1 MSYESNVLEA
11 GALDM
16 AAGARASSPGP
27 SASLN
32 RDLSRLGSGLLLAAV
47 YGLALGARG
56 GGTELL
62 RHAWGAPLGL
72 AVVAAVAAPSLFVR
86 LALIDAPL
94 QPAQMVAAISRGTFA
109 AGLVLAGL
117 APAATLLVV
126 SIESARAAAWMSGL
140 GLWLSGGIGLV
151 NVLAALHGALAVAED
166 GVRSRA
172 WLSVTIFAVL
182 CVALAA
188 RAWYAWLPLLAGA
201 S

>member
-1 MSYESNVLEA
+1 MSYESNVLET
-11 GALDM
+11 GALEM
-16 AAGARASSPGP
+16 AAAAPVSSPSS
-27 SASLN
+27 SASLS

-47 YGLALGARG
+47 YGLALGARA

-62 RHAWGAPLGL
+62 RHACGAPLGL

-94 QPAQMVAAISRGTFA
+94 RPAQLIAAVSRGTFA
-109 AGLVLAGL
+109 TGLVLAGL

-140 GLWLSGGIGLV
+140 GLWLAGGIGLL
-151 NVLAALHGALAVAED
+151 NVLSALHGALAVAD
-166 GVRSRA
+166 DNVRSRA
-172 WLSVTIFAVL
+172 WLSVMIFAL
-182 CVALAA
+182 LSVALAA

>member
-1 MSYESNVLEA
+1 MSYESNVLET
-11 GALDM
+11 GALEM
-16 AAGARASSPGP
+16 AAAAPVSSPSS
-27 SASLN
+27 SASLS

-62 RHAWGAPLGL
+62 RHACGAPLGL

-94 QPAQMVAAISRGTFA
+94 RPAQLIAAVSRGTFA
-109 AGLVLAGL
+109 TGLVLAGL

-140 GLWLSGGIGLV
+140 GLWLAGGIGLL
-151 NVLAALHGALAVAED
+151 NVLSALHGALAVAD
-166 GVRSRA
+166 DNVRSRA
-172 WLSVTIFAVL
+172 WLSVMIFAL
-182 CVALAA
+182 LSVALAA